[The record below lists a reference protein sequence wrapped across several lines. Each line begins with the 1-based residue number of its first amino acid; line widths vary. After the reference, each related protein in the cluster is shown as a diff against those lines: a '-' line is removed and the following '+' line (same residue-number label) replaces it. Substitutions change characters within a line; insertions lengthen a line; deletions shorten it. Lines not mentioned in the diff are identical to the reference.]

1 MSGLTSSQRSA
12 LAQFTAFTQCPEK
25 IAAKILKSHSWNVEI
40 AVDSYFS
47 SNNATGSA
55 PSPSAGVSVSS
66 IHKVFDKYRER
77 NDPQDTINVTGT
89 MSYIQALGMDLEE
102 PAVLVLC
109 EALKA
114 PTMGEFSRN
123 EFVEGWKNMGCDT
136 IEKMR
141 AKIPELRNNISNDE
155 ATFKRVYL
163 FTYTFA
169 RPPGQKSLPLDT
181 AIEYWKLL
189 LGRKWKT
196 HINLWIEFLEKEY
209 KRSIAKDTWNMLY
222 DFMGLCNNDPELK
235 SYDEEGAW
243 PSILDSFVAFVRRNT
258 GGDMDTS

>member
-1 MSGLTSSQRSA
+1 MSFNIRRPGR
-12 LAQFTAFTQCPEK
+12 
-25 IAAKILKSHSWNVEI
+25 
-40 AVDSYFS
+40 YFS
-47 SNNATGSA
+47 SNNAAGSA
-55 PSPSAGVSVSS
+55 PSPSAGVSISS

-77 NDPQDTINVTGT
+77 NDPQDVINVNGT
-89 MSYIQALGMDLEE
+89 MAYIQGLGMDLEE
-102 PAVLVLC
+102 PAVLALC

-123 EFVEGWKNMGCDT
+123 EFVEGWKNMGYTSLPTNQSHTFRMFLNLHYSHRCDT

-169 RPPGQKSLPLDT
+169 RRQDRSRYPSTQQLSTGSCC
-181 AIEYWKLL
+181 WR
-189 LGRKWKT
+189 GNGT

-222 DFMGLCNNDPELK
+222 DFMDCVIMTQN
-235 SYDEEGAW
+235 
-243 PSILDSFVAFVRRNT
+243 
-258 GGDMDTS
+258 